1 MELRHVRY
9 FVAVAEHGHF
19 GRAAEAL
26 HTAQPSLSQQVRQLE
41 REVGVPLFERTTRRV
56 RLTPAGELFLGE
68 CRQILAQV
76 TASVEAARAV
86 AGGERGHLR
95 VSFVSGAMG
104 AGALPHLF
112 HDFEASYPNVALQV
126 RPMPALA
133 QIEALREGTM
143 HVGFFSAA
151 YRDAGFEQR
160 FVWRE
165 LLTLAVPDAHPFAQ
179 RATLSYNDLQDQRL
193 MMYSRGSGS
202 QLQNA
207 IIAVLHD
214 ERIDPEIVHQGAD
227 AETII
232 GLVAAGRG
240 VSLVPRSWSAFQFP
254 GVTYRPIEPARW
266 IEPGMALFWNR
277 KAESPLILAFVRS
290 VEHTLRENPAI
301 QTLNVSIA
309 E

>member
-41 REVGVPLFERTTRRV
+41 REIGVPLFERTTRRV
-56 RLTPAGELFLGE
+56 RLTPAGELFLAE
-68 CRQILAQV
+68 CRQILAHV
-76 TASVEAARAV
+76 TASVEAVRAV
-86 AGGERGHLR
+86 ASGERGYLR

-112 HDFEASYPNVALQV
+112 HDFQEAHPDVALQV
-126 RPMPALA
+126 QPLPALA

-151 YRDAGFEQR
+151 YRDAEFEQLP
-160 FVWRE
+160 VWRE
-165 LLTLAVPDAHPFAQ
+165 MLVLAVPESHPFAA
-179 RATLSYNDLQDQRL
+179 RPALAYADLQDQRV
-193 MMYSRGSGS
+193 MMYSLGSGS

-207 IIAVLHD
+207 IIAVLH
-214 ERIDPEIVHQGAD
+214 EQRLDPEIVHQGAD

-266 IEPGMALFWNR
+266 IEPGMAMFWNR
-277 KAESPLILAFVRS
+277 KAETPLIRSFVTS
-290 VEHTLRENPAI
+290 VRQTLTENPAI
-301 QTLNVSIA
+301 QTLHVSIPS
-309 E
+309 